1 MHVID
6 FCSHKLRRVASYT
19 KTAEKLAA
27 SEGYDRAYY
36 CHALAAWMSATL
48 FSGLLLAL
56 DNSSLYMDISSSRTP
71 KEKRLKVD
79 LALPREAFDDG
90 SLCGVIWTQPPI
102 SWLTL

>member
-6 FCSHKLRRVASYT
+6 LCSHKLRRVARYT

-79 LALPREAFDDG
+79 LELATGGF
-90 SLCGVIWTQPPI
+90 
-102 SWLTL
+102 